1 LREIN
6 SGARHTFSTYSYA
19 HTQNS
24 GLCKKW
30 TGHRGGDSLFLTR
43 YAGLEKK
50 VRGESYFQILPPSE
64 IPMVRVTTK
73 FGKRANWPSDE
84 ELLTWA
90 ERSTKVAIA
99 KWLGVSDVAVH
110 KRLRKIREG

>member
-1 LREIN
+1 
-6 SGARHTFSTYSYA
+6 
-19 HTQNS
+19 
-24 GLCKKW
+24 
-30 TGHRGGDSLFLTR
+30 
-43 YAGLEKK
+43 
-50 VRGESYFQILPPSE
+50 
-64 IPMVRVTTK
+64 MVRVTTK

-90 ERSTKVAIA
+90 ERRTKVAIA